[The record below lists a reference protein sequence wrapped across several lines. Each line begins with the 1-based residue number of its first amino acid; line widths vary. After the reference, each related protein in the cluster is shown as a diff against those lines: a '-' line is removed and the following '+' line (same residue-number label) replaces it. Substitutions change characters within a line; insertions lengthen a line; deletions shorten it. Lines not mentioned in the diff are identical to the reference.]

1 MLISFLIV
9 FPSIYAATLGA
20 LLSVDKGI
28 LEMSRV
34 FKVSKKDIALK
45 FCLPSSMPA
54 VFTSM
59 KSNISLNLKIIIASE
74 VLANTVKSMGFEMQA
89 AKLYLQTPLL
99 LAWTLAAVL
108 ISFLLETSIDVLRR
122 LTLKWEI

>member
-1 MLISFLIV
+1 V

-20 LLSVDKGI
+20 LLSADKGI

-45 FCLPSSMPA
+45 FYLPSGLPA

-108 ISFLLETSIDVLRR
+108 ISFLLETSVEVLRQYFC
-122 LTLKWEI
+122 I